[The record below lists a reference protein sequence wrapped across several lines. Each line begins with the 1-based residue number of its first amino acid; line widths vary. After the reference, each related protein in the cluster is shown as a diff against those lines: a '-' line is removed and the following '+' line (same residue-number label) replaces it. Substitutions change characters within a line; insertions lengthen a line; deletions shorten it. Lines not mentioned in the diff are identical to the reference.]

1 MRIAIASGERT
12 DLTDHIKAR
21 LRQRQRGH
29 ALASF
34 GPLAAWDQQWPEA
47 GRTVGAAVA
56 DGAADEGIV
65 LCWL

>member
-12 DLTDHIKAR
+12 DLTDHIMAR
-21 LRQRQRGH
+21 LRERGH
-29 ALASF
+29 ALSSF
-34 GPLAAWDQQWPEA
+34 DPLAAWDQQWPEA

>member
-12 DLTDHIKAR
+12 DLTDHIMAR
-21 LRQRQRGH
+21 LRERGH

-34 GPLAAWDQQWPEA
+34 DPLAAWDQQWPEA